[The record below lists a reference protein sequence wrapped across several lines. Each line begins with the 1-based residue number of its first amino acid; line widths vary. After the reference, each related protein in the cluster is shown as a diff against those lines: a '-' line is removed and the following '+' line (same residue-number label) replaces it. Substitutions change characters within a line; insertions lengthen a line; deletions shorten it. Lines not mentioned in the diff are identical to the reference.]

1 MKTNP
6 KYHYHCNLKQG
17 RNENFV
23 LLTISHLKRL
33 HGYGHQGLEDQWETK
48 DGTSKFERYNLID
61 QILDLFLK
69 VIDLSTTNL
78 KVTKNL
84 HGY

>member
-48 DGTSKFERYNLID
+48 DGTSNFERYSLID
-61 QILDLFLK
+61 QILLQTLRSLK
-69 VIDLSTTNL
+69 TYMVINFRTSGD
-78 KVTKNL
+78 
-84 HGY
+84 

>member
-48 DGTSKFERYNLID
+48 DGTSKI
-61 QILDLFLK
+61 
-69 VIDLSTTNL
+69 
-78 KVTKNL
+78 
-84 HGY
+84 